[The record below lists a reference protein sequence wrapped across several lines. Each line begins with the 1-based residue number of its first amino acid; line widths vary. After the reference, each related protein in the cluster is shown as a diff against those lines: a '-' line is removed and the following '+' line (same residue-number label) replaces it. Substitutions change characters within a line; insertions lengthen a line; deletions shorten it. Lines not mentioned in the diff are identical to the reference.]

1 MKHKIY
7 FFLFLVSM
15 LTSNML
21 GAIQPSMYFRSN
33 WSNKTAMTRVTLP
46 DNTNSYVISWP
57 YASIGATTNQW
68 YKMEVTGNYTTNQT
82 WGYGSAPAFNTSTT
96 IPVNGANGLMTATSG
111 NTYFFSIKDVANSTA
126 SVGFVFALG
135 GTPVTIS
142 SINASSASP
151 GTAVTVTATLS
162 GSVVTN
168 QTVWLRY
175 SVGSSTYAT
184 STITQMTGSGT
195 SYTATIPGQTV
206 GTVVYYYC
214 FTSGTVAGGGGV
226 TTSNVTQATINTS
239 VTTNSY
245 TVAAAQSLTVSPSTL
260 TGFSY
265 WPGSGPSASQSYTLS
280 GQYLDNP
287 GVVTIT
293 APTDYEISKD
303 NSTFV
308 STDTVAITSAT
319 LSARTIYVRLKT
331 GLSSGSYNS
340 ESISNAGGGAAAMN
354 VICSGSVLKYAPAS
368 QATGLGASNGS
379 PSSTVIHLV
388 WTDAPSTDGYLI
400 RGSSIGYGNI
410 SDPVDGTAVS
420 DGGLDKNIASGVQQ
434 ADITGLSQG
443 TTYYFKVYVY
453 NNTGS
458 NIRYNVSEAPT
469 GSASTTVS
477 TYYSKSG
484 ANLEQLSSWGANSD
498 GSGNAPVNFTSD
510 GMTYIITANGTLGG
524 AWTVT
529 GSTTK
534 IQVGDG
540 TAAVNFTVAG
550 SLSATNL
557 DIMNNATVTLGSNVT
572 LTGAINVNNG
582 GVLNCGSYVV
592 GGTSGVFTLKSGG
605 TLKIGHAQGITTS
618 GTTGNIQ
625 TTGTRSYNPA
635 GKYVYVGTA
644 AQVTG
649 NAVPNP
655 LASGGLVQNSNTGGT
670 VTLSQYM
677 SFASGSVFIVDAGA
691 VWSTGSNGPTY
702 NNGCTATINGT
713 YQIEQ
718 GGGSYTSGAMA
729 FTYGTNGALVINYT
743 SSKLGVYNNNPYWNN
758 NTGYVALPP
767 NVNIKGAGGVS
778 VQTSANMTVGGTFQ
792 TSGPVEILY
801 YGSGITMNGTCQI
814 NAGGSFTCPSSSAYV
829 PTFGTNSTLVYNQG
843 TSSMRTKEWSTRTS
857 GTGYPANVRI
867 SNNTTLALG
876 DTAAQC
882 SGSLT
887 VDAGSALTTTSNILT
902 VNGNIAING
911 TVNLS
916 GDVKV
921 KGNWTKTGSLNAG
934 SRTVTFNGT
943 MQQTIAG
950 GSTFGNL
957 EVNNENGILIGGV
970 ADETIQNN
978 LLLTS
983 GTITLG
989 SSSLILSGS
998 ITGTPGTA
1006 NMIVTSGTGEL
1017 KKLISSTPVSFTFPV
1032 GTENGYTPLQLSLA
1046 SGSASS
1052 AVVGVRTGGV
1062 KSGNNTSTSNYLNR
1076 TWIISGEGITEPVY
1090 DVSAIYLDGDISG
1103 DESALTGGFFNGSAW
1118 TSLGSVD
1125 AVNNAVTGQNLTL
1138 FGEITAGEPAAMGA
1152 ASGAGHVTV
1161 SVIPQG
1167 YYNSGNFL
1175 NMTDT
1180 ILVCLANDSSPY
1192 AIVDS
1197 TNALLDSI
1205 SFAASADF
1213 NAATSGSY
1221 YLVIKHRN
1229 SIETWSASPVSFA
1242 KGTTITYDFTA
1253 AQSKAYGNNL
1263 VQVSSSPELWA
1274 IYSGDCNQ
1282 DGYVD
1287 PLDLSLVDQDSY
1299 NYVAGTSLT
1308 TDVNGDR
1315 YVDPLDLSIVDQN
1328 SYNYV
1333 GIQRPSALKTTRAQI
1348 RKIEFKL
1355 AGSVKEVQ
1363 INK

>member
-1 MKHKIY
+1 MMRKVY
-7 FFLFLVSM
+7 FFLLAVIT
-15 LTSNML
+15 LTTMSK

-33 WSNKTAMTRVTLP
+33 WVNKTAMTRVTLP
-46 DNTNSYVISWP
+46 DNTNSYVITWP
-57 YASIGATTNQW
+57 YSSIGATTNQW

-142 SINASSASP
+142 SISASSATP
-151 GTAVTVTATLS
+151 GAAVTVTATLS
-162 GSVVTN
+162 ASLVTN

-175 SVGSSTYAT
+175 SIGSSTYAT

-245 TVAAAQSLTVSPSTL
+245 MVAAAQTLTVSPGTL
-260 TGFSY
+260 TGFLY

-280 GQYLDNP
+280 GQYLNYP
-287 GVVTIT
+287 GAVTIT

-308 STDTVAITSAT
+308 SSDTVAITSAT
-319 LSARTIYVRLKT
+319 LSARTIYVRLKA

-340 ESISNAGGGAAAMN
+340 ESVSNAGGGAATMN
-354 VICSGSVLKYAPAS
+354 MTCSGSVLKYAPTS

-400 RGSSIGYGNI
+400 RGSSIGYESI

-434 ADITGLSQG
+434 ADMTSLSQG
-443 TTYYFKVYVY
+443 TTYYFKVYAY
-453 NNTGS
+453 NNSGS
-458 NIRYNVSEAPT
+458 NIRYNKISAPQA
-469 GSASTTVS
+469 SASTTVS

-498 GSGNAPVNFTSD
+498 GSGNPPVNFTSD
-510 GMTYIITANGTLGG
+510 GMTYIIGANATLGG

-540 TAAVNFTVAG
+540 TAAVNFTVP
-550 SLSATNL
+550 SILSATNL
-557 DIMNNATVTLGSNVT
+557 DIMNNATMALGSNVT

-582 GVLNCGSYVV
+582 GTLNCGSYVV
-592 GGTSGVFTLKSGG
+592 GGTNGVFTLKSGG
-605 TLKIGHAQGITTS
+605 TLKIGSAQGITTS

-625 TTGTRSYNPA
+625 TTGTRTYNSA

-655 LASGGLVQNSNTGGT
+655 LASGGLLQNSNTGGT

-677 SFASGSVFIVDAGA
+677 AFSSGSTFIVDAGA

-718 GGGSYTSGAMA
+718 GGGTYTSGTFA
-729 FTYGTNGALVINYT
+729 FAYGSAGTLAINYT
-743 SSKLGVYNNNPYWNN
+743 SAKLAIYNNNPFWNN
-758 NTGYVALPP
+758 NTGYIALPP

-778 VQTSANMTVGGTFQ
+778 VQTSANLTVSGTFQ

-801 YGSGITMNGTCQI
+801 TGSGITMSGTCQI
-814 NAGGSFTCPSSSAYV
+814 NAGGSFTYPSSSAYV
-829 PTFGTNSTLVYNQG
+829 PTFGSNSTLVYNQG
-843 TSSMRTKEWSTRTS
+843 TSAVRTKEWSTRTS

-887 VDAGSALTTTSNILT
+887 IDAGSTLTTTSNILT
-902 VNGNIAING
+902 VIKDITING
-911 TVNLS
+911 TLNAS
-916 GDVKV
+916 GEVKL
-921 KGNWTKTGSLNAG
+921 KGNWTNAG
-934 SRTVTFNGT
+934 SFNANSKTVTFNGT
-943 MQQTIAG
+943 AQQTVSGAT
-950 GSTFGNL
+950 TFGNL
-957 EVNNENGILIGGV
+957 VLNNAAGLNLINTATV
-970 ADETIQNN
+970 NN
-978 LLLTS
+978 LLTLTS
-983 GTITLG
+983 GIITVASGESLTFGANGSLSSESTGQCASGNVTTTTNISTAANNIAGLGISIDPNGNDLGSTSIIRTSGANTAVEINGARSINRRWKITPANQPASNVTVTLSWVSDDDNSKNLAEAYVWKSEDNGATWMQIAGPFDAASTHSVTFTTASFSDFTVSDLNNPLPVELNAFSSNVSGRNVCLTWSTATEINSYMFTIQQSKTGQDDWKTLG
-989 SSSLILSGS
+989 Q
-998 ITGTPGTA
+998 
-1006 NMIVTSGTGEL
+1006 V
-1017 KKLISSTPVSFTFPV
+1017 K
-1032 GTENGYTPLQLSLA
+1032 A
-1046 SGSASS
+1046 SGY
-1052 AVVGVRTGGV
+1052 
-1062 KSGNNTSTSNYLNR
+1062 SNAPKYY
-1076 TWIISGEGITEPVY
+1076 S
-1090 DVSAIYLDGDISG
+1090 YLDK
-1103 DESALTGGFFNGSAW
+1103 
-1118 TSLGSVD
+1118 
-1125 AVNNAVTGQNLTL
+1125 NL
-1138 FGEITAGEPAAMGA
+1138 
-1152 ASGAGHVTV
+1152 
-1161 SVIPQG
+1161 
-1167 YYNSGNFL
+1167 NSGNYSYRL
-1175 NMTDT
+1175 KMID
-1180 ILVCLANDSSPY
+1180 NDGTYKYSP
-1192 AIVDS
+1192 IVDAEIVS
-1197 TNALLDSI
+1197 PK
-1205 SFAASADF
+1205 
-1213 NAATSGSY
+1213 SY
-1221 YLVIKHRN
+1221 
-1229 SIETWSASPVSFA
+1229 
-1242 KGTTITYDFTA
+1242 
-1253 AQSKAYGNNL
+1253 
-1263 VQVSSSPELWA
+1263 
-1274 IYSGDCNQ
+1274 
-1282 DGYVD
+1282 
-1287 PLDLSLVDQDSY
+1287 DLSQNYPNPCNPSTVISY
-1299 NYVAGTSLT
+1299 QIPVGGNVQIDVFSMTGQKTGT
-1308 TDVNGDR
+1308 
-1315 YVDPLDLSIVDQN
+1315 I
-1328 SYNYV
+1328 
-1333 GIQRPSALKTTRAQI
+1333 
-1348 RKIEFKL
+1348 
-1355 AGSVKEVQ
+1355 VKETKEAGYYSVTFNTSQ
-1363 INK
+1363 MPSGVYFYKLQSGTYTKTRKLMILK

>member
-1 MKHKIY
+1 
-7 FFLFLVSM
+7 
-15 LTSNML
+15 
-21 GAIQPSMYFRSN
+21 
-33 WSNKTAMTRVTLP
+33 
-46 DNTNSYVISWP
+46 
-57 YASIGATTNQW
+57 
-68 YKMEVTGNYTTNQT
+68 MEVTGNYTTNQT

-245 TVAAAQSLTVSPSTL
+245 TVAAAQTLTVSPSTL

-308 STDTVAITSAT
+308 SSDTVAITSAT
-319 LSARTIYVRLKT
+319 LSARTIYVRLKA
-331 GLSSGSYNS
+331 GLSSGNYNS
-340 ESISNAGGGAAAMN
+340 ESISNAGGGAATMN
-354 VICSGSVLKYAPAS
+354 VICSGSVLKYAPTS

-400 RGSSIGYGNI
+400 RGSSISYASI

-443 TTYYFKVYVY
+443 ATYYFKVYAY
-453 NNTGS
+453 NNSGA
-458 NIRYNVSEAPT
+458 NIRYNVVSAPT
-469 GSASTTVS
+469 AEAATTVS
-477 TYYSKSG
+477 TYYSKAG

-540 TAAVNFTVAG
+540 TAAVNFAVPA

-572 LTGAINVNNG
+572 LTGAINVNSG

-592 GGTSGVFTLKSGG
+592 GGTNGVFTLKSGG

-625 TTGTRSYNPA
+625 TTGTRSYNSA
-635 GKYVYVGTA
+635 GKYVYVGTGN
-644 AQVTG
+644 QVTG

-677 SFASGSVFIVDAGA
+677 AFSSGSSFIVDAGA

-718 GGGSYTSGAMA
+718 GGGTYTSGTVA
-729 FTYGTNGALVINYT
+729 FAYGSTGTLAINYT
-743 SSKLGVYNNNPYWNN
+743 SAKLAIYNNNPFWNN

-778 VQTSANMTVGGTFQ
+778 VQTSANLTVSGTFQ
-792 TSGPVEILY
+792 TSGPIEILY
-801 YGSGITMNGTCQI
+801 TGSGITMSGTCQI
-814 NAGGSFTCPSSSAYV
+814 NAGGSFTYPSSSAYV
-829 PTFGTNSTLVYNQG
+829 PTFGANSTLVYNQG
-843 TSSMRTKEWSTRTS
+843 TSTVRTKEWSTRTS

-876 DTAAQC
+876 DTATQC
-882 SGSLT
+882 SGNLT
-887 VDAGSALTTTSNILT
+887 IDAGSTLTSTSNILT
-902 VNGNIAING
+902 VIKDVTVNG
-911 TVNLS
+911 TLNAS
-916 GDVKV
+916 GEIRL
-921 KGNWTKTGSLNAG
+921 KGNWTNAG
-934 SRTVTFNGT
+934 SFNANAKTVTFNGVA
-943 MQQTIAG
+943 QQTVSGATTFDNLVLNNTAG
-950 GSTFGNL
+950 LNL
-957 EVNNENGILIGGV
+957 LNSAIV
-970 ADETIQNN
+970 NN
-978 LLLTS
+978 LL
-983 GTITLG
+983 TIT
-989 SSSLILSGS
+989 SGS
-998 ITGTPGTA
+998 IT
-1006 NMIVTSGTGEL
+1006 
-1017 KKLISSTPVSFTFPV
+1017 VS
-1032 GTENGYTPLQLSLA
+1032 
-1046 SGSASS
+1046 
-1052 AVVGVRTGGV
+1052 
-1062 KSGNNTSTSNYLNR
+1062 
-1076 TWIISGEGITEPVY
+1076 SGETLSFG
-1090 DVSAIYLDGDISG
+1090 SNGSLSS
-1103 DESALTGGFFNGSAW
+1103 ESA
-1118 TSLGSVD
+1118 
-1125 AVNNAVTGQNLTL
+1125 GQ
-1138 FGEITAGEPAAMGA
+1138 
-1152 ASGAGHVTV
+1152 
-1161 SVIPQG
+1161 
-1167 YYNSGNFL
+1167 
-1175 NMTDT
+1175 
-1180 ILVCLANDSSPY
+1180 Y
-1192 AIVDS
+1192 A
-1197 TNALLDSI
+1197 
-1205 SFAASADF
+1205 
-1213 NAATSGSY
+1213 
-1221 YLVIKHRN
+1221 
-1229 SIETWSASPVSFA
+1229 
-1242 KGTTITYDFTA
+1242 
-1253 AQSKAYGNNL
+1253 
-1263 VQVSSSPELWA
+1263 
-1274 IYSGDCNQ
+1274 
-1282 DGYVD
+1282 
-1287 PLDLSLVDQDSY
+1287 
-1299 NYVAGTSLT
+1299 
-1308 TDVNGDR
+1308 
-1315 YVDPLDLSIVDQN
+1315 
-1328 SYNYV
+1328 
-1333 GIQRPSALKTTRAQI
+1333 
-1348 RKIEFKL
+1348 
-1355 AGSVKEVQ
+1355 AGSVSASANISTVSTNIAGLGISIDPKGNDLGATNIIRSSGANTAVEINGARSINRRWKITPTNQPSTDVTVTLSWVADDDNSKILSQVYVWKSEDNGNTWLQAAGPFNAESTHSVTFTTSSFSDFTVSDLNNPLPVELNTFSSDVNERNVQLNWSTATEINSYMFSVEQSKSGSDNWKLLGQIKAGGYSNSPKYYSFLNKNLTTGKYAYRLKMIDNDGTYKYSPVVEAEIGLPKNFELAQNYPNPFNPTTTIDFQLPFTGKTTLEVFSLTGQKVAVLLDQVKEAGYYT
-1363 INK
+1363 INFNAFGIPSGVYFYKLQAGSFTQTRKLIILK